1 MLRKLMKSIR
11 EYKTPS
17 ILSIL
22 FVTLE
27 CVMECALPFMT
38 AKLVDQMTEQNMQQ
52 LTMYSIIIVV
62 MAILSLAFGA
72 AAGYFCSKA
81 SAGFAKNLRHDM
93 YENITKFSFS
103 NIDKFQASSLVTRMT
118 TDIMNVQN
126 AYMMIIRTAFRSP
139 LMIIFSVTMCF
150 TISPRLSWVFLIV
163 FFALAII
170 FALIMYCA
178 MKVFRRIFKKYDALN
193 ESVKENIDGIRVVKS
208 FVREDYEID
217 KFTNASKDLKKSFTF
232 AERIIAFNSPA
243 MQAAVNIN
251 MIVILLIG
259 SKIIIDNSYSLIEG
273 YDEAGAPI
281 YKYFYQ
287 DLSLGQFQSMT
298 TYGFQMLMALMML
311 SFVVVMIVM
320 AIESSRRIAEVL
332 SEKSNLT
339 NPENPIYEVKDG
351 SVSFSNVSFKYSE
364 HAKKNSLE
372 NINLDIK
379 SGETIGIIGS
389 TGSSK
394 TTLVNLV
401 SRLYDTTEGKVTV
414 GGVDVKDYDLETLR
428 NNVAVVLQKNLLFSG
443 TIADNLRWGNENAT
457 MDEIKHACKL
467 ACASEFIEAF
477 PDKYD
482 TYIEQGGTNVSGGQK
497 QRLCIARALLKNP
510 KVLILDDSTSAVDTK
525 TDAIIRKGFKEYIPS
540 TTKIIIA
547 QRISSVQD
555 ADKIVVMDNGHID
568 AVGTH
573 DELLANNEIYKEV
586 YYSQNKAGA
595 SMKEVA

>member
-11 EYKTPS
+11 EYKTAS

-27 CVMECALPFMT
+27 AVMECALPLAT
-38 AKLVDQMTEQNMQQ
+38 SKLVDQINDKNMSE
-52 LTMYSIIIVV
+52 LTIYSIIIVV
-62 MAILSLAFGA
+62 MAILSLVFGA

-81 SAGFAKNLRHDM
+81 SAGFAKNLRKDM

-118 TDIMNVQN
+118 TDVMNVQS

-139 LMIIFSVTMCF
+139 LMIIFSIMMCF
-150 TISPRLSWVFLIV
+150 TISPKLSWIFLIV
-163 FFALAII
+163 FFVLAII
-170 FALIMYCA
+170 IALIMLSA

-208 FVREDYEID
+208 FVRENYEID
-217 KFTNASKDLKKSFTF
+217 KFTHASDDLRKNFTF
-232 AERIIAFNSPA
+232 AERIIALSSPA

-251 MIVILLIG
+251 MIIILLIG
-259 SKIIIDNSYSLIEG
+259 SMIIINTTTSEQLSDGTFSYVFTELTV
-273 YDEAGAPI
+273 
-281 YKYFYQ
+281 
-287 DLSLGQFQSMT
+287 GQFQSMT

-320 AIESSRRIAEVL
+320 AIESGKRIAEVL
-332 SEKSNLT
+332 DEKSDLV
-339 NPENPIYEVKDG
+339 NPKNPIYEIKDG
-351 SVSFSNVSFKYSE
+351 SVSFDHVSFKYSS

-372 NINLDIK
+372 NITLNIN
-379 SGETIGIIGS
+379 SGETVGIIGS

-394 TTLVNLV
+394 TTLVNLI
-401 SRLYDTTEGKVTV
+401 SRLYDATEGNVFV
-414 GGVDVKDYDLETLR
+414 GGINVKDYDLETLR

-443 TIADNLRWGNENAT
+443 TITDNLKWGNENAT
-457 MDEIKHACKL
+457 MEEIKHACKL
-467 ACASEFIEAF
+467 ACASEFIESF
-477 PDKYD
+477 PDQYD

-525 TDAIIRKGFKEYIPS
+525 TDAIIRKGFKEFIPS

-547 QRISSVQD
+547 QRVSSIQD
-555 ADKIVVMDNGHID
+555 ADKIIVMDNGHID
-568 AVGTH
+568 AIGTH
-573 DELLANNEIYKEV
+573 DELLKNNEIYKEV